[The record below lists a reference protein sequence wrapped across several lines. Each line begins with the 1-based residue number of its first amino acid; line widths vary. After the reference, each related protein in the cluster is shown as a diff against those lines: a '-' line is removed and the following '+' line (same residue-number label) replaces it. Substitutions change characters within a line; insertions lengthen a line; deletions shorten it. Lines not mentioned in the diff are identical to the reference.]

1 MVGLPEPLPD
11 DAGRT
16 LTGLASL
23 APEALVDETALAR
36 HLAVTKRTVRRMVA
50 RYELPPPVRLAG
62 RATWRVG
69 RVLAWIE
76 ARADKAEREVERK
89 RARLK
94 YPEVLR

>member
-1 MVGLPEPLPD
+1 MVALPEPVPD

-16 LTGLASL
+16 LTGLAAL
-23 APEALVDETALAR
+23 APETLVDETALAR
-36 HLAVTKRTVRRMVA
+36 HLAVSKRTVRRMVA

-69 RVLAWIE
+69 RVLTWIE
-76 ARADKAEREVERK
+76 SRADRAEREAERK

-94 YPEVLR
+94 SSEVMP